1 MAGADEAELR
11 EVLREEKT
19 VLNLDFVE
27 YCVTEKDSFLYV
39 SVSECFRPLVPGTK
53 IWD

>member
-27 YCVTEKDSFLYV
+27 YCVTEKDSLLYV
-39 SVSECFRPLVPGTK
+39 SVCECFCPH
-53 IWD
+53 